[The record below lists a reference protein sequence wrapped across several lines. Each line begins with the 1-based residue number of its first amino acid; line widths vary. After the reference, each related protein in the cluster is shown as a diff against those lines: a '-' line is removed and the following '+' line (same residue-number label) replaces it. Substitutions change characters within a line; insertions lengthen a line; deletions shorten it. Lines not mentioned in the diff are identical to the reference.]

1 MADSYREEPSLD
13 LDMILDVKRLLDNEI
28 QDVDYKTHWLYKGV
42 LIVEVEIEQRVR
54 RQNIFHKAPHRFMV
68 VGQDTRSGKLVTAYC
83 VAQRIT
89 YNHGL
94 DKLASK
100 SKAILQEDM
109 SWLDGLNL
117 KSKLAAKGSAKYQ
130 KAALFTCRKELVAKL
145 CKIFSIRNEED
156 AKWADVDWDEL
167 KVSKTLKLSRC
178 LY

>member
-1 MADSYREEPSLD
+1 MANPYEEAPSLG
-13 LDMILDVKRLLDNEI
+13 LHMIPDVSRLLHDEI
-28 QDVDYKTHWLYKGV
+28 QDVNYKAHWLYKGV

-54 RQNIFHKAPHRFMV
+54 RQNIFRKAPHRFMV
-68 VGQDTRSGKLVTAYC
+68 VGQETRSGKLVTAYC
-83 VAQRIT
+83 VARIIT

-94 DKLASK
+94 DKLADK

-117 KSKLAAKGSAKYQ
+117 KWKLAAKGSAKYQ

-167 KVSKTLKLSRC
+167 KVSKTSKLSRC